1 MGRAFPTPVK
11 RALLVMRLSIIILF
25 SLLAT
30 QASAWTPSDAAL
42 DIPQEVDV
50 EQRIRPDP
58 NNCNVYYYLKVPLTC
73 GEGNAFNK
81 ASLRCDSLENVAKFD
96 SSCGEGGEGG
106 SNDRRGGGS
115 SSLSRGGSGV
125 SSSRGS
131 GGSSRGGSGVSS
143 SRGGGSQ
150 SSARGG
156 SSRGGSSRGGSSRG
170 ASQSSS
176 RGGSQSSKRGGSG
189 SSSSRG
195 SSQGGKSRGG
205 SQTSFRGGSSRGGSS
220 QQQAGGNSGF
230 GGGNIGSQRGG
241 GSRA

>member
-1 MGRAFPTPVK
+1 MGRAFPAPVK

-106 SNDRRGGGS
+106 SNDRRGGG
-115 SSLSRGGSGV
+115 
-125 SSSRGS
+125 
-131 GGSSRGGSGVSS
+131 GSSRGGSGVSS

-156 SSRGGSSRGGSSRG
+156 STRGGS
-170 ASQSSS
+170 
-176 RGGSQSSKRGGSG
+176 
-189 SSSSRG
+189 
-195 SSQGGKSRGG
+195 
-205 SQTSFRGGSSRGGSS
+205 
-220 QQQAGGNSGF
+220 
-230 GGGNIGSQRGG
+230 
-241 GSRA
+241 

>member
-81 ASLRCDSLENVAKFD
+81 ASLRCDTLENVAKLD
-96 SSCGEGGEGG
+96 PSCGEDGGGGG
-106 SNDRRGGGS
+106 SASGRGGGGS
-115 SSLSRGGSGV
+115 SQ
-125 SSSRGS
+125 RGS
-131 GGSSRGGSGVSS
+131 
-143 SRGGGSQ
+143 
-150 SSARGG
+150 
-156 SSRGGSSRGGSSRG
+156 
-170 ASQSSS
+170 
-176 RGGSQSSKRGGSG
+176 
-189 SSSSRG
+189 
-195 SSQGGKSRGG
+195 
-205 SQTSFRGGSSRGGSS
+205 
-220 QQQAGGNSGF
+220 
-230 GGGNIGSQRGG
+230 
-241 GSRA
+241 

>member
-1 MGRAFPTPVK
+1 MGRAFPAPVK

-96 SSCGEGGEGG
+96 PSCGEGGEGG
-106 SNDRRGGGS
+106 SNDGRGGGS

-150 SSARGG
+150 SSSKGGSQSSSRGG
-156 SSRGGSSRGGSSRG
+156 SQSSSRGGSSRGGSSRG
-170 ASQSSS
+170 
-176 RGGSQSSKRGGSG
+176 
-189 SSSSRG
+189 
-195 SSQGGKSRGG
+195 
-205 SQTSFRGGSSRGGSS
+205 
-220 QQQAGGNSGF
+220 
-230 GGGNIGSQRGG
+230 
-241 GSRA
+241 

>member
-1 MGRAFPTPVK
+1 MGRAFPAPVK

-125 SSSRGS
+125 SSSKGS
-131 GGSSRGGSGVSS
+131 SGSSRGGSGVSS

-156 SSRGGSSRGGSSRG
+156 STRGGSASSSKGSSHGGSQTSSRGLSRGG
-170 ASQSSS
+170 SQSSS
-176 RGGSQSSKRGGSG
+176 RGGSQSSSRGGSQSSFRGGSG

-205 SQTSFRGGSSRGGSS
+205 
-220 QQQAGGNSGF
+220 
-230 GGGNIGSQRGG
+230 
-241 GSRA
+241 

>member
-1 MGRAFPTPVK
+1 MGRAFPAPVK

-25 SLLAT
+25 SLLVT

-96 SSCGEGGEGG
+96 PSCGEGGEGG

-156 SSRGGSSRGGSSRG
+156 SSRG

-176 RGGSQSSKRGGSG
+176 RGGSQSSKSGGSG
-189 SSSSRG
+189 SSSL
-195 SSQGGKSRGG
+195 
-205 SQTSFRGGSSRGGSS
+205 
-220 QQQAGGNSGF
+220 
-230 GGGNIGSQRGG
+230 
-241 GSRA
+241 

>member
-1 MGRAFPTPVK
+1 MGRAFPAPVK

-156 SSRGGSSRGGSSRG
+156 STRGGSASSSKGSSRGG
-170 ASQSSS
+170 SQSSS
-176 RGGSQSSKRGGSG
+176 RGGSQSS
-189 SSSSRG
+189 
-195 SSQGGKSRGG
+195 SRGG
-205 SQTSFRGGSSRGGSS
+205 SQSSFRGASQSSSRSSSRGG
-220 QQQAGGNSGF
+220 
-230 GGGNIGSQRGG
+230 
-241 GSRA
+241 

>member
-1 MGRAFPTPVK
+1 MGRAFQAPVK

-58 NNCNVYYYLKVPLTC
+58 KNCNVYYYLKVPLTC

-96 SSCGEGGEGG
+96 PSCGEGG
-106 SNDRRGGGS
+106 SNDSQGGS
-115 SSLSRGGSGV
+115 VSSLSRGGSGV

-150 SSARGG
+150 SS
-156 SSRGGSSRGGSSRG
+156 
-170 ASQSSS
+170 
-176 RGGSQSSKRGGSG
+176 
-189 SSSSRG
+189 
-195 SSQGGKSRGG
+195 
-205 SQTSFRGGSSRGGSS
+205 
-220 QQQAGGNSGF
+220 
-230 GGGNIGSQRGG
+230 
-241 GSRA
+241 

>member
-1 MGRAFPTPVK
+1 MGRAFPAPVK

-42 DIPQEVDV
+42 DIPQEVDF

-96 SSCGEGGEGG
+96 SSCGEGG
-106 SNDRRGGGS
+106 SNDRRGG
-115 SSLSRGGSGV
+115 
-125 SSSRGS
+125 

-156 SSRGGSSRGGSSRG
+156 STKGGSPTSSRGSSRGG
-170 ASQSSS
+170 SQSSS
-176 RGGSQSSKRGGSG
+176 RGGSQSS
-189 SSSSRG
+189 
-195 SSQGGKSRGG
+195 SRGG
-205 SQTSFRGGSSRGGSS
+205 ASQSS
-220 QQQAGGNSGF
+220 
-230 GGGNIGSQRGG
+230 
-241 GSRA
+241 

>member
-1 MGRAFPTPVK
+1 MGRAFPAPVK

-25 SLLAT
+25 SLLVT

-96 SSCGEGGEGG
+96 PSCGEGGEGG
-106 SNDRRGGGS
+106 SNDLRGGGS

-156 SSRGGSSRGGSSRG
+156 STRGGSASSSKGSSHGGSPTSSRGGSPTSSRG
-170 ASQSSS
+170 SSQSSS
-176 RGGSQSSKRGGSG
+176 RGGSQSSSRRGSG
-189 SSSSRG
+189 G
-195 SSQGGKSRGG
+195 Q
-205 SQTSFRGGSSRGGSS
+205 
-220 QQQAGGNSGF
+220 
-230 GGGNIGSQRGG
+230 
-241 GSRA
+241 

>member
-1 MGRAFPTPVK
+1 MGRAFPAPVK

-150 SSARGG
+150 SSSRGKSQS
-156 SSRGGSSRGGSSRG
+156 SSRGGSQSSSRGGSQSSSRGGSLRGGSSRG

-176 RGGSQSSKRGGSG
+176 RGGSQSS
-189 SSSSRG
+189 RG
-195 SSQGGKSRGG
+195 SSQGG
-205 SQTSFRGGSSRGGSS
+205 
-220 QQQAGGNSGF
+220 
-230 GGGNIGSQRGG
+230 
-241 GSRA
+241 

>member
-1 MGRAFPTPVK
+1 MGRAFPAPVK

-96 SSCGEGGEGG
+96 SSCGEGGEEG

-156 SSRGGSSRGGSSRG
+156 SQSSSRGGSQSSFRGASQSSSRGGSSRG

-195 SSQGGKSRGG
+195 SSQGGK
-205 SQTSFRGGSSRGGSS
+205 
-220 QQQAGGNSGF
+220 
-230 GGGNIGSQRGG
+230 
-241 GSRA
+241 

>member
-1 MGRAFPTPVK
+1 MGRAFPAPVK

-73 GEGNAFNK
+73 GEGNAFKK

-96 SSCGEGGEGG
+96 SSCGEGG
-106 SNDRRGGGS
+106 SNDRR
-115 SSLSRGGSGV
+115 
-125 SSSRGS
+125 
-131 GGSSRGGSGVSS
+131 GSGVSS

-150 SSARGG
+150 ISARGGSTRGGSASSSKGSSHGGSRTSSRGGSPTSSRG
-156 SSRGGSSRGGSSRG
+156 SSRGGSQGGSSRG

-176 RGGSQSSKRGGSG
+176 R
-189 SSSSRG
+189 
-195 SSQGGKSRGG
+195 
-205 SQTSFRGGSSRGGSS
+205 
-220 QQQAGGNSGF
+220 
-230 GGGNIGSQRGG
+230 
-241 GSRA
+241 